1 MYFAAPMGDTPEARR
16 YNRVNRFLTVADAV
30 LGLELMLVLWL
41 SSASGSLRDFSFRLA
56 LQNYTFALFVYVL
69 LLSLIGKLLSLT
81 FDYYSFRLDRE
92 YHLSNQTVRSWTWD
106 QAKGFLVSVVIS
118 TLLAE
123 LLYFC
128 IRQWP
133 QAWWLIC
140 WAFFLALF
148 VIFAQIAPIVLF
160 PIFYRF
166 KPLENE
172 GLRERLTQ
180 LSTHAGTKVRGVYE
194 WMLSEKSKKANAALT
209 GLGNT
214 RRIILADTLLSNY
227 SDDEI
232 EAVLAHELGHH
243 VHKHI
248 FKSIVMQ
255 AAVSFLGF
263 WLLKLVVRYSYQSAD
278 WFTSQYDFANLPLIV
293 LVASGLSLV
302 LLPALNA
309 YSRFNE
315 RQADRYAW
323 RNIATIEPFITAM
336 NKLAEQ
342 NLAERNP
349 PRWVEILF
357 NSHPPIG
364 KRVAAAEAWAAK
376 N

>member
-1 MYFAAPMGDTPEARR
+1 
-16 YNRVNRFLTVADAV
+16 
-30 LGLELMLVLWL
+30 
-41 SSASGSLRDFSFRLA
+41 
-56 LQNYTFALFVYVL
+56 
-69 LLSLIGKLLSLT
+69 
-81 FDYYSFRLDRE
+81 
-92 YHLSNQTVRSWTWD
+92 
-106 QAKGFLVSVVIS
+106 
-118 TLLAE
+118 
-123 LLYFC
+123 
-128 IRQWP
+128 
-133 QAWWLIC
+133 
-140 WAFFLALF
+140 
-148 VIFAQIAPIVLF
+148 
-160 PIFYRF
+160 
-166 KPLENE
+166 
-172 GLRERLTQ
+172 
-180 LSTHAGTKVRGVYE
+180 
-194 WMLSEKSKKANAALT
+194 
-209 GLGNT
+209 
-214 RRIILADTLLSNY
+214 
-227 SDDEI
+227 
-232 EAVLAHELGHH
+232 
-243 VHKHI
+243 
-248 FKSIVMQ
+248 MQ

-293 LVASGLSLV
+293 LVTSGLSLI

-323 RNIATIEPFITAM
+323 RSIASIEPFVTAM